1 MEPKIVDRSETPVI
15 GLEQAYDQNSKA
27 SIPDIWRR
35 LTERID
41 EIPGRK
47 PNLAYG
53 IIEPHDPREGRFLYF
68 AAVAVDSLA
77 AVPEGMVG
85 KTLPAQRY
93 AVFTHKLQ
101 SSDIAADIEPTLQ
114 YIWGTWLP
122 QSGYDRTGA
131 PDFELYDERF
141 DPVTLSGEI
150 DFFIPIR

>member
-1 MEPKIVDRSETPVI
+1 MEPKIVDRNEILVI
-15 GLEQAYDQNSKA
+15 GLEQAYDQDSKQ
-27 SIPDIWRR
+27 SIPDLWRR
-35 LTERID
+35 LTERIG

-47 PNLAYG
+47 PDFAYG
-53 IIEPHDPREGRFLYF
+53 ICEPHDPSEGRFVYM
-68 AAVAVDSLA
+68 AAVEVDSLE
-77 AVPEGMVG
+77 AVPDGMVG

-114 YIWGTWLP
+114 YIWSTWLP